1 MAMAVAAASGVCDC
15 CGREK
20 VSAVVSVAAVNA
32 EMEVVAVD
40 CCSRHQLMGRRFS
53 FVNHYIKIN
62 TIFIHH
68 KRPYISA
75 TEIQAMKSV
84 TVATL

>member
-32 EMEVVAVD
+32 EMEVVAVLLLLTSPPTD
-40 CCSRHQLMGRRFS
+40 GT
-53 FVNHYIKIN
+53 
-62 TIFIHH
+62 TIFICQPLH
-68 KRPYISA
+68 
-75 TEIQAMKSV
+75 QN
-84 TVATL
+84 

>member
-32 EMEVVAVD
+32 EMEVVAVLLLLT
-40 CCSRHQLMGRRFS
+40 SPTNGT
-53 FVNHYIKIN
+53 
-62 TIFIHH
+62 TIFLWPFYH
-68 KRPYISA
+68 
-75 TEIQAMKSV
+75 
-84 TVATL
+84 

>member
-32 EMEVVAVD
+32 EMEVVAVLLLLASPTD
-40 CCSRHQLMGRRFS
+40 GTTILLWF
-53 FVNHYIKIN
+53 FLHY
-62 TIFIHH
+62 
-68 KRPYISA
+68 
-75 TEIQAMKSV
+75 
-84 TVATL
+84 

>member
-32 EMEVVAVD
+32 EMEVVAVLLLLTSPTD
-40 CCSRHQLMGRRFS
+40 GT
-53 FVNHYIKIN
+53 
-62 TIFIHH
+62 TIFICQPLH
-68 KRPYISA
+68 
-75 TEIQAMKSV
+75 QN
-84 TVATL
+84 

>member
-32 EMEVVAVD
+32 EMEVLVVLLLLA
-40 CCSRHQLMGRRFS
+40 SPS
-53 FVNHYIKIN
+53 FGP
-62 TIFIHH
+62 TISLWLFH
-68 KRPYISA
+68 
-75 TEIQAMKSV
+75 
-84 TVATL
+84 LN